1 MMMRIAYV
9 TDCIARIGGV
19 ERILADKMNYLAD
32 EMGYEVHLITSSQGQ
47 HPFSFSLS
55 EKIIYHDLDARFHVQ
70 YQYRH
75 LRRMWVRWNIHRK
88 FRKNLER
95 VVGEIDPDVVI
106 ASTYCYGEDLC
117 RLKCRAR
124 KVVESHC
131 ARSFTGMNDGVVRNA
146 FMQRLFDWQRIRSE
160 RILERKCDV
169 FVALTSGDAEE
180 WKQARKVRVIPNIV
194 PVLPPVPGVVGSA
207 RRVIA
212 AGRLEYQK
220 GFDLLVDAWAM
231 VAQRYPDWSLD
242 IFGKGSR
249 ELALKR
255 QIEKS
260 GLQELVRIHEPVT
273 GIRQEYGKSDFLV
286 LSSRYEGF
294 GLVLVEA
301 MQTGIPCVAFDCPYG
316 PSDIIRDGENGLL
329 VKNGDVEAL
338 AEAICRMI
346 GDEELR
352 MRCGRKAQ
360 ADALQYAPEVIMAQ
374 WDKLFK
380 ELVNE

>member
-1 MMMRIAYV
+1 
-9 TDCIARIGGV
+9 
-19 ERILADKMNYLAD
+19 
-32 EMGYEVHLITSSQGQ
+32 
-47 HPFSFSLS
+47 
-55 EKIIYHDLDARFHVQ
+55 
-70 YQYRH
+70 
-75 LRRMWVRWNIHRK
+75 
-88 FRKNLER
+88 
-95 VVGEIDPDVVI
+95 
-106 ASTYCYGEDLC
+106 
-117 RLKCRAR
+117 
-124 KVVESHC
+124 
-131 ARSFTGMNDGVVRNA
+131 
-146 FMQRLFDWQRIRSE
+146 
-160 RILERKCDV
+160 
-169 FVALTSGDAEE
+169 
-180 WKQARKVRVIPNIV
+180 
-194 PVLPPVPGVVGSA
+194 
-207 RRVIA
+207 
-212 AGRLEYQK
+212 
-220 GFDLLVDAWAM
+220 M

-249 ELALKR
+249 ESALKR
-255 QIEKS
+255 QIEKN

-286 LSSRYEGF
+286 LSSRFEGF

-380 ELVNE
+380 ELANE